1 MLIFFEQKKERE
13 KNKGEKEKTLSPV
26 DSPLQ
31 VGSLEGLDLC
41 HGLHHGNL
49 APDGEQPEQL
59 LQVLL

>member
-1 MLIFFEQKKERE
+1 MKKEKVRN
-13 KNKGEKEKTLSPV
+13 NKKTHSSV